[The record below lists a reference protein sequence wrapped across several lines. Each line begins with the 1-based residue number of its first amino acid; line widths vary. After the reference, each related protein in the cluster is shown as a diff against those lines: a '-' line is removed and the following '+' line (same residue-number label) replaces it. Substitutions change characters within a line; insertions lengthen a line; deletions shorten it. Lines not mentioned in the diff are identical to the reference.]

1 MKFTTNLIAEA
12 VEAVRSSAGT
22 EFDWNDLPFSEE
34 FYTAYEQLSD
44 AEKAVFEQC
53 AKQAAQENDETPNT
67 PEDLD
72 EYHETLERIFR
83 RFL

>member
-1 MKFTTNLIAEA
+1 MKFTTNIIAEA

-22 EFDWNDLPFSEE
+22 EYTWRDLPFSDK
-34 FYTAYEQLSD
+34 FYAAYEKLS
-44 AEKAVFEQC
+44 AAQKADFEQC
-53 AKQAAQENDETPNT
+53 VKQAAQENDEIPATS
-67 PEDLD
+67 EELD